1 MPRQYPL
8 GITLHLP
15 VHWSWELTQCVFVAQ
30 SKTLLLLASVKKIR
44 ISALTD
50 AALYGRSGSIRAF
63 RLDGIK
69 YALKNEKT
77 VVKSKRFF
85 IAVSGSDA
93 SYFVKLH
100 RSGGFWI

>member
-1 MPRQYPL
+1 M
-8 GITLHLP
+8 I
-15 VHWSWELTQCVFVAQ
+15 
-30 SKTLLLLASVKKIR
+30 LLASVKEFR

-77 VVKSKRFF
+77 VVKSKRSKPRVSLQCLGAMLP
-85 IAVSGSDA
+85 ISSNSIEVGVSGYDNI
-93 SYFVKLH
+93 
-100 RSGGFWI
+100 SGEHA